1 MKRPRMFLIC
11 TLLFTLFLMHSAS
24 AEMLTVEVDL
34 SDDFPWTYML
44 RSGDTLHCLTISSHP
59 HPLKDLSEITFS
71 VAAQCSALENGA
83 LVPCQDHCADRFQD
97 RTFQNASTKVIPNN
111 AIFGIAV
118 SPQNRTFLIDGDWAV
133 YEWTPGDAEPWR
145 YLCTLDVSIFDFNDL
160 VIWKSFSADGDTLCA
175 CFLERTEDNDET
187 PQGTAFSFSLTSGAG
202 EKLLTYPGLRK
213 MYFADEN
220 TVLFKGKYDGPYDFV
235 CWFLY
240 DLASETK
247 TRFSDGT
254 FDQPVSDGH
263 GGWYTIDI
271 GQNPRLCHY
280 GKDGGPGEQL
290 ALLPKNLQETSLSLS
305 EGQSTVFVCTW
316 DGYLGIY
323 PLPDGDGEASP
334 ELVLAG
340 SLNEYG
346 WNENSLPD
354 ISAFSAANN
363 GAQITTVSYPASF
376 DDLALELVSGSDRF
390 DLMVLELSSGNVDSL
405 LDKGYYVDLSDHDSI
420 SAYVQN
426 LYSTW
431 RDECLRGNEI
441 VGIPIGMRNIET
453 FMVNLELWEE
463 EGLGDHPKTYDE
475 LFDCIREWDSLG
487 VLDEV
492 PLFDRSM
499 SSYGTLHN
507 RIMVD
512 YMGKCKREGRPIV
525 FEDETLLH
533 LLSRLED
540 VRPILEAHDARN
552 ISGDGL
558 FFEGII
564 SNIIHITALYKFEV
578 TADNST
584 FVPLP
589 LGLTDEED
597 CVESVFFTML
607 VVNPNSQRQELAK
620 AYLAY
625 LAEHPTMWTR
635 CYLLQGGPV
644 GVREKGYE
652 NLDEQYEQLV
662 SELDEKI
669 AAAMKD
675 GDDAVVNRWELEK
688 KDLTNEYLNMWEVR
702 PNLAEMVYEMMPRFT
717 PLTSDGYG
725 FLKESCDDLTEMFLE
740 GRMDGRTYAMR
751 LDQRMQMM
759 ILEGIK

>member
-1 MKRPRMFLIC
+1 MKKLSRFLIF
-11 TLLFTLFLMHSAS
+11 TLLLTVLMTYSAS
-24 AEMLTVEVDL
+24 AEMLTVETDL
-34 SDDFPWTYML
+34 PDLAPYTHML

-59 HPLKDLSEITFS
+59 HPLKDLSEITLS
-71 VAAQCSALENGA
+71 VAAQCSALENGV
-83 LVPCQDHCADRFQD
+83 LVHCQDHCADRFQD
-97 RTFQNASTKVIPNN
+97 RTFQNASTEVLPNN

-133 YEWTPGDAEPWR
+133 YEWTPEDAEPWC
-145 YLCTLDVSIFDFNDL
+145 YLCTLDVSIFDFNNL

-175 CFLERTEDNDET
+175 CFLERTEDSDET

-202 EKLLTYPGLRK
+202 KKLLTYPNLRE
-213 MYFADEN
+213 MCFADEN
-220 TVLFKGKYDGPYDFV
+220 TVLFKGQYDGPYDFV

-247 TRFSDGT
+247 TRFSDET

-290 ALLPKNLQETSLSLS
+290 ALLPKDLQETSLSLS
-305 EGQSTVFVCTW
+305 EDQSTAYVCTW

-340 SLNEYG
+340 SLNEYDRNG
-346 WNENSLPD
+346 NTLPD

-426 LYSTW
+426 LYPTW
-431 RDECLRGNEI
+431 RDECVRGDEI
-441 VGIPIGMRNIET
+441 VGIPIGMRNIGT
-453 FMVNLELWEE
+453 FMVNLELWKE
-463 EGLGDHPKTYDE
+463 EGLGDYPKTYDE
-475 LFDCIREWDSLG
+475 LFDCIREWDSMG

-492 PLFDRSM
+492 PLFDRST
-499 SSYGTLHN
+499 SSFGELFN
-507 RIMVD
+507 RIMAD
-512 YMGKCKREGRPIV
+512 YMGKCKREGKPIV
-525 FEDETLLH
+525 FSDETLLH

-540 VRPILEAHDARN
+540 LRPILEAHDARN
-552 ISGDGL
+552 ITGDGL
-558 FFEGII
+558 ILEGII
-564 SNIIHITALYKFEV
+564 SNIIHISALNKFEV

-584 FVPLP
+584 FVPLS

-607 VVNPNSQRQELAK
+607 VMNPNSQHQELAK

-625 LAEHPTMWTR
+625 LAEHPITWTR
-635 CYLLQGGPV
+635 YYMLGDGPV
-644 GVREKGYE
+644 GMREKGYE
-652 NLDEQYEQLV
+652 DLDEQYEQLV

-669 AAAMKD
+669 AAAMKE

-688 KDLTNEYLNMWEVR
+688 KDLINQYLNMWEVR
-702 PNLAEMVYEMMPRFT
+702 PNMAEMVYEMMPYLT

-725 FLKESCDDLTEMFLE
+725 FLRNSCGDLTDMFLE
-740 GRMDGRTYAMR
+740 GRIDVRTYAMR
-751 LDQRMQMM
+751 LDQRKQMM
-759 ILEGIK
+759 VLEGIE